1 MTVADLRIAL
11 FSGNYNMTV
20 DGANKALSRLVGYLL
35 RHGAAVRVYS
45 PTVPQPQVPP
55 VGDLVS
61 LPSFA
66 IPGRSEY
73 RVPIGLGAA
82 VRDDLAKFAPNLV
95 HLSSPDPGAHAALK
109 WARAK
114 DLPVLGSVHT
124 RFETYPRYYGLAFL
138 EPTVEGIL
146 RRFYNRCDA
155 LVAPNQHVV
164 EDLLAEGMHRD
175 IGVWS
180 RGVDR
185 TIFTSDARD
194 IEWRRARGI
203 GDDEPAIVFL
213 GRLVMEKGLDVF
225 ARTMAALR
233 ERGIGHRV
241 LVIGEGPAGKWFRD
255 NLPGGV
261 FVGFQGG
268 TDLGRAV
275 ASGDIFF
282 NPSSTETFGNVTL
295 EAMACGLP
303 VVAAGA
309 MGANSLVDPGVT
321 GALVAPDDIKASAEA
336 LARYCTDPA
345 LRKAHG
351 QAGERRSLSFDWDAI
366 NQAMVDTY
374 LRLQAQRGQ

>member
-35 RHGAAVRVYS
+35 RQGAAVRVYS
-45 PTVPQPQVPP
+45 PTIPEPQVPP

-73 RVPIGLGAA
+73 RVPIGLGSA
-82 VRDDLAKFAPNLV
+82 VREDLAKFAPNLV

-138 EPTVEGIL
+138 EPTVLGIL

-155 LVAPNQHVV
+155 LVAPNLPAVD
-164 EDLLAEGMHRD
+164 ELLEEGMHRD

-185 TIFTSDARD
+185 TIFTSEARD
-194 IEWRRARGI
+194 MEWRRALGI
-203 GDDEPAIVFL
+203 GDDELVIAFL

-233 ERGIGHRV
+233 ERGIAHKV
-241 LVIGEGPAGKWFRD
+241 LVIGDGPAGKWFRD
-255 NLPGGV
+255 NLPSGV

-268 TDLGRAV
+268 TDLGRGDGLRIAGGRRRRNGRQL
-275 ASGDIFF
+275 AGRSRYNRRSG
-282 NPSSTETFGNVTL
+282 
-295 EAMACGLP
+295 
-303 VVAAGA
+303 AAG
-309 MGANSLVDPGVT
+309 
-321 GALVAPDDIKASAEA
+321 
-336 LARYCTDPA
+336 
-345 LRKAHG
+345 
-351 QAGERRSLSFDWDAI
+351 
-366 NQAMVDTY
+366 
-374 LRLQAQRGQ
+374 